1 MSNNNIACENMKFK
15 ITYIL
20 ILVFI
25 LCGSLSCV
33 SSADNNETCIL
44 ENNNITYD
52 TDILSMANEDLD
64 SVNNQKIAYCD
75 NTSFVN
81 DDLLSNEASPILTGS
96 EKLYGIVDFGSN
108 VISLNFYKEK
118 NGELQSLFSKTSD
131 SVTAK
136 YKENNQLT
144 QEGFDQLISILDDYD
159 KIMDSKNVDVKY
171 FFATASLRKIDNAA
185 EVIETVKNRLG
196 IDLNVLTGD
205 DEARIG
211 FKAVQYTDISTDSG
225 VLIDLGGGSCEIIIF
240 ANETPI
246 VMESMPIGSSQS
258 SKNRTSLFPSE
269 SEVEYIRN
277 RTVMELDKLNLTSH
291 IPISDLYGNGGT
303 IFTIKQVLVYLDEID
318 ENTYIIP
325 SSKLTTLLDKLLENT
340 TETYRILNDV
350 NYKRISTLVSGT
362 VITKEISDYFH
373 VEYIHFCKS
382 QLEEGI
388 VYELIENLTN
398 SQSNV
403 SDNNTVIDDTGNTT
417 GNENESTTNE
427 STVNVH
433 ASFNIEI
440 TSDEAN
446 ETMKNDKKTILENRQ
461 TALPI
466 TALLLCLF
474 VIIGTAGNKKR

>member
-1 MSNNNIACENMKFK
+1 MKFK
-15 ITYIL
+15 ISYIIIIVL
-20 ILVFI
+20 I
-25 LCGSLSCV
+25 LCGLLSCV
-33 SSADNNETCIL
+33 SAADNNETGIL

-52 TDILSMANEDLD
+52 TEIISMANEDFD
-64 SVNNQKIAYCD
+64 SANNQKIAYCD

-81 DDLLSNEASPILTGS
+81 DDLLSNEASPILTDS
-96 EKLYGIVDFGSN
+96 EKQYGIVDFGSN
-108 VISLNFYKEK
+108 VISLNIYKEK
-118 NGELQSLFSKTSD
+118 NGELESLFSKNSD

-144 QEGFDQLISILDDYD
+144 QEGFGQLITILDDYD

-171 FFATASLRKIDNAA
+171 FFATASLRKIDNAP

-211 FKAVQYTDISTDSG
+211 FKAVQNTDFSTDSG

-240 ANETPI
+240 ANETLLAI
-246 VMESMPIGSSQS
+246 ESMPIGSTLSLE
-258 SKNRTSLFPSE
+258 NMTTLFPNE

-277 RTVMELDKLNLTSH
+277 RTFMELDKLNLTSH

-303 IFTIKQVLVYLDEID
+303 IFTIKQVLIYLDEID
-318 ENTYIIP
+318 ENTYCIP
-325 SSKLTTLLDKLLENT
+325 SSKLITLLDRLLENT

-350 NYKRISTLVSGT
+350 NYNRISTLIPGT
-362 VITKEISDYFH
+362 IITKEISDYFH

-403 SDNNTVIDDTGNTT
+403 SDNSTTIDDTGNTT
-417 GNENESTTNE
+417 GNENESTANE
-427 STVNVH
+427 SIVNVH

-440 TSDEAN
+440 TSDDAN
-446 ETMKNDKKTILENRQ
+446 ETILKNDERTLLENRQ

-466 TALLLCLF
+466 MALLLCLF
-474 VIIGTAGNKKR
+474 AIIGTAYNKKR